1 MKSRKPSDQNA
12 DQVRTFWYL
21 RLLGP
26 LGLMKNVT
34 ALISEPWILMGSG
47 WKILPKYISN
57 HPYTVWHPL
66 DTLKYTQ
73 TPPYQHRHTRGISSA
88 HKHPWHSTYIIWQ
101 PQFTQ
106 SPSDHPRPNKSLSD
120 WLGSVW
126 EWWRLFLED
135 RGMFIGCLT
144 VFWGVQEC
152 LGSDGVLKVRWSK
165 GALICV
171 WDFFPLISMAH

>member
-1 MKSRKPSDQNA
+1 M
-12 DQVRTFWYL
+12 RTFWYL

-47 WKILPKYISN
+47 WKILPKYLLN

-73 TPPYQHRHTRGISSA
+73 TPPYQHRHTRGISKCT
-88 HKHPWHSTYIIWQ
+88 HKHPWHSTSSGNLS
-101 PQFTQ
+101 
-106 SPSDHPRPNKSLSD
+106 SPRVPLTTLDQTKAG
-120 WLGSVW
+120 LGSVW

-135 RGMFIGCLT
+135 RGMFIGCLM

-152 LGSDGVLKVRWSK
+152 LGSDGVRSDEVRVLWFVS
-165 GALICV
+165 GI
-171 WDFFPLISMAH
+171 FSH